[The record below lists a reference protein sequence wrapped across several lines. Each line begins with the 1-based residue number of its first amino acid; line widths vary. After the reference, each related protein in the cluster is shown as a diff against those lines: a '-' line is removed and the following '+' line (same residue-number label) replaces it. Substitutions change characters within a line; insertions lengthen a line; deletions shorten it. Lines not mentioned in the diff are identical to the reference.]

1 MISQKIDQ
9 GDIYWL
15 HLEKRHPFASDYP
28 HPHVVVENERS
39 MVKLCAITTNMKKV
53 NLPGNILLEAGEAN
67 LPKQSIVDVSR
78 VSTVEKTEL
87 GEYIGSLGMQR
98 VDQIL
103 TGIGFLQRMAVNRE

>member
-15 HLEKRHPFASDYP
+15 HLEKRHPFASDYS